1 MIDSNQPLSP
11 LDEGDLLAYLDG
23 DAPHEV
29 VRAIEQDAALLAQ
42 VEELRQAQML
52 FGLSLA
58 QRNCPDTDSLVEY
71 QANLLDGKVH
81 DAIAAHLVTCTY
93 CQAEMSELAVGIVW
107 EEAFESDPEPAANWQ
122 EVLREAGRQLV
133 ELVLQPQARRPTYA
147 LRGTSRQLVFDSA
160 DFQLILTIKSS
171 PNQVA
176 IEGQLLNLMDP
187 LAMPDGK
194 VILRVDDDEA
204 VSAEIDEFGHF
215 ELTHTPITHGTIQ
228 IDVDA
233 TTTLIVPLD
242 VS

>member
-1 MIDSNQPLSP
+1 MIDSNRPLSP

-23 DAPHEV
+23 DAPRAI

-71 QANLLDGKVH
+71 QASLLDGEAH

-93 CQAEMSELAVGIVW
+93 CQAEMSELAVGIAW
-107 EEAFESDPEPAANWQ
+107 EDALEPAVPKVSWQ
-122 EVLREAGRQLV
+122 DALREAGRQLI
-133 ELVLQPQARRPTYA
+133 ELVLQPQTRRPAYA

-160 DFQLILTIKSS
+160 EFQLILTIKSN
-171 PNQVA
+171 PDQVA

-187 LAMPDGK
+187 LAAPDGMA
-194 VILRVDDDEA
+194 VLWVDDEA
-204 VSAEIDEFGHF
+204 ISAEIDEFGHF
-215 ELTHTPITHGTIQ
+215 ELTHIPITSGTLQ
-228 IDVDA
+228 IDFDA
-233 TTTLIVPLD
+233 TTTLIAPIVIG
-242 VS
+242 